1 MKSEKVTI
9 NLSAVELAQ
18 IDFLVEKGLYASRSD
33 FIRLATRK
41 QTEGHQK
48 EINQFV
54 DPEAATGSWV
64 SLGAMTD
71 SLVWTVGAAAID
83 GDYVQETLKEGNQ
96 LDIRVIGVLIVK
108 QDVDPEQFRK
118 VLKRV
123 KVFGKIN
130 AEPEIKAI
138 IAEFNEKY

>member
-41 QTEGHQK
+41 QTEDHQK
-48 EINQFV
+48 EIDQFV

-71 SLVWTVGAAAID
+71 TLVWTLGAASISQQ
-83 GDYVQETLKEGNQ
+83 YIEEVLQEGKQ

-108 QDVDPEQFRK
+108 SDVDPEQFRQ

-123 KVFGKIN
+123 KVFGKIT
-130 AEPEIKAI
+130 AEPEIKAVI
-138 IAEFNEKY
+138 TEFNE

>member
-41 QTEGHQK
+41 QTEEHQK
-48 EINQFV
+48 EIDQFI
-54 DPEAATGSWV
+54 DPEAVSGSWV
-64 SLGAMTD
+64 GLGAITETLVWSLG
-71 SLVWTVGAAAID
+71 VAAID
-83 GDYVQETLKEGNQ
+83 GEFIKEILDAGKQ
-96 LDIRVIGVLIVK
+96 LDIRVIGLLIVK
-108 QDVDPEQFRK
+108 KDVDSVQFKK

-138 IAEFNEKY
+138 IAAFNA